1 MMSWE
6 TQHLNSFNDPT
17 YLWFIFFS
25 TLLSYSFHS
34 IVNTVYTDI
43 SPRHEWNIKNRNWLY
58 LIMAVSGIV
67 TVFIFLQNY
76 LHNLLPFLAGGL
88 LTFAYSAPNLPGKFF
103 EILRRIAFGKTFF
116 LAFMWAYATTIL
128 PILAYDPQAN
138 PISPFLGSRFYLVY
152 AICILFDLK
161 DREEDRAK
169 GIRALPTML
178 GDNAVKAF
186 YFTSLA
192 IAIFFSL
199 METWPLF
206 TATTIILLIPVI
218 IALFIFRLTKYGD
231 GEMMYYVYLDGLMM
245 LSAILHVIYLFSIT
259 FVFV

>member
-1 MMSWE
+1 MSWE
-6 TQHLNSFNDPT
+6 TQYLGGFSDPVF
-17 YLWFIFFS
+17 LGFIFFS

-34 IVNTVYTDI
+34 VINTVYADI
-43 SPRHEWNIKNRNWLY
+43 SPRHEWNVKNRKWLY
-58 LIMAVSGIV
+58 VIIVFSGIM
-67 TVFIFLQNY
+67 TLLIFLPNY
-76 LHNLLPFLAGGL
+76 LDNFLPFLAGGL

-103 EILRRIAFGKTFF
+103 EMLRRIAFGKTFF

-128 PILAYDPQAN
+128 PVLAHDPAAN

-152 AICILFDLK
+152 SICILFDLR

-186 YFTSLA
+186 YFTSLC
-192 IAIFFSL
+192 IAIFFSV
-199 METWPLF
+199 METWPLVN
-206 TATTIILLIPVI
+206 ATTVILLIPVI
-218 IALFIFRLTKYGD
+218 IAFFVFRFTEYADSELIYH
-231 GEMMYYVYLDGLMM
+231 VYLDGLMM
-245 LSAILHVIYLFSIT
+245 LSAILHLIYLFSIT